1 MDTRM
6 DGVGDGGTGRGTGGL
21 GKGGLI
27 VRKTYKRYPGIGNAV
42 DNIVVTFPLHIPWKR
57 IP

>member
-1 MDTRM
+1 M